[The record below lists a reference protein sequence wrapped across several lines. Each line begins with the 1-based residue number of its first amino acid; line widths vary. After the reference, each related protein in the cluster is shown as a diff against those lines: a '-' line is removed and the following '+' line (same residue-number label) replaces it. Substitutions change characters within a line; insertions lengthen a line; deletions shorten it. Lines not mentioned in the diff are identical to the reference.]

1 MEFVRHMCLQHAC
14 HSKSTCPKRK
24 TMRYVIDFY
33 ENYHPPPQRH
43 PKALRQTLRNV
54 GVFLAL
60 PFLPQR
66 GACEALRF
74 ARPSTADPSLLPIES
89 ARFGDRLQRPTHGSP
104 AQAKRP
110 LPQPHNTKRVPMPI
124 AFQAPSSTPRQAYS
138 RLSHLAGAV
147 IVGCGIAFHGVA
159 AWASQA
165 SLDEVTTL
173 LEQGKTAQAA
183 QQAESHLQHNPGDVQ
198 MRFLQGVIAVENKQH
213 SQAITVFTALT
224 RDYPNLPEPY
234 NNLAVLYAA
243 EGQERKASEV
253 LEQAIR
259 ANPGYATAHENLG
272 DLYARMASEAY
283 AKALQL
289 DSQRQAIQPKLALIT
304 QIFPLQS
311 SPSSTAAPRIAT
323 AGAPPSPEALT
334 AASLLARA
342 TPAQTPTPT
351 PAANTADTH
360 LLAAVASTPT
370 LAATQGAV
378 DAAPVATK
386 TVATS
391 PQADAAN
398 VEAAVKAWASAWADQ
413 DMNRYFDAYS
423 ENFSPSDG
431 SSLAKWKDT
440 RHLRIA
446 GKPGITVDVQDLKV
460 SIKGDEATARFH
472 QKYAAGSF
480 KSTVRK
486 TLKMQR
492 ENGHWRIT
500 SEGV

>member
-1 MEFVRHMCLQHAC
+1 
-14 HSKSTCPKRK
+14 
-24 TMRYVIDFY
+24 
-33 ENYHPPPQRH
+33 
-43 PKALRQTLRNV
+43 
-54 GVFLAL
+54 
-60 PFLPQR
+60 
-66 GACEALRF
+66 
-74 ARPSTADPSLLPIES
+74 
-89 ARFGDRLQRPTHGSP
+89 
-104 AQAKRP
+104 
-110 LPQPHNTKRVPMPI
+110 MPI
-124 AFQAPSSTPRQAYS
+124 AFQAPSSTPRQTYA
-138 RLSHLAGAV
+138 RLSSLAGAV
-147 IVGCGIAFHGVA
+147 IVGWGIAFHGAV
-159 AWASQA
+159 AWASPA
-165 SLDEVTTL
+165 SLDEVSQL
-173 LEQGKTAQAA
+173 LEQGKTEQAA

-213 SQAITVFTALT
+213 SQAITMFTALT

-311 SPSSTAAPRIAT
+311 SPSSTAAPRTTTAGVPPAPEAPTAAT
-323 AGAPPSPEALT
+323 ALAQAPAV
-334 AASLLARA
+334 
-342 TPAQTPTPT
+342 
-351 PAANTADTH
+351 NTADAR
-360 LLAAVASTPT
+360 LLAAPAPAPT
-370 LAATQGAV
+370 LAAAAKAV
-378 DAAPVATK
+378 EAAPTATQ
-386 TVATS
+386 TVVTS
-391 PQADAAN
+391 PQTDAAH
-398 VEAAVKAWASAWADQ
+398 VETTVKAWASAWAAQ
-413 DMNRYFDAYS
+413 DMNRYFGAYS

-440 RHLRIA
+440 RHQRIA
-446 GKPGITVDVQDLKV
+446 GKPGITVDVQDIQV
-460 SIKGDEATARFH
+460 SIKGDEATARFR
-472 QKYAAGSF
+472 QKYAAGSL

-500 SEGV
+500 SEDV